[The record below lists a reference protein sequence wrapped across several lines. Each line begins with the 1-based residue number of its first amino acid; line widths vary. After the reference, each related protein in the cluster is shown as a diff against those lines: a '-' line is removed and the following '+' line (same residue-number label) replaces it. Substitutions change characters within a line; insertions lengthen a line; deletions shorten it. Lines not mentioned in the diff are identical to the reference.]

1 MASAITTEQKA
12 QFVRD
17 GFIVLRDV
25 VPRELASRA
34 QRGIHM
40 HTVST
45 EITRPYHALVDD
57 SVKVNAVSPG
67 WVKTD
72 MGGEYAHRS
81 LEDGAD
87 TIVWL
92 ACEESGELNSQFVED
107 RAPVAW

>member
-1 MASAITTEQKA
+1 MATAITTEQKA

-17 GFIVLRDV
+17 GFIVLRGV
-25 VPRELASRA
+25 VPREPTSRA
-34 QRGIHM
+34 RREIHM

-45 EITRPYHALVDD
+45 EMTKPYHALVDD
-57 SVKVNAVSPG
+57 SIKVNAVSPG
-67 WVKTD
+67 WIKTD

-92 ACEESGELNSQFVED
+92 ACEEPGELNSQFVED